1 MSAEHSS
8 FGTSPSGAAVPSSM
22 ITLFATSSC
31 RRVLRV
37 CFSSAGVVASLVVTA
52 PSAIAQLPHP
62 RVAAATS
69 IAPAVLA
76 TPAAPKPFA
85 KFSAS
90 MESLRDS
97 IIVSVV
103 RNQIGTRYVSGG
115 TSPKR
120 GFDCSG
126 LVKYVMAALQISL
139 PRTAAQQARM
149 GLALGRDST
158 RLRPGDLLTFGR
170 TRDGDVSHI
179 GIYIG
184 NGRYV
189 HASSVAGRVI
199 ESPLNRPAS
208 PLIRKWHGSQRVVAG
223 TADAGTR
230 GDS

>member
-1 MSAEHSS
+1 M
-8 FGTSPSGAAVPSSM
+8 T
-22 ITLFATSSC
+22 TLLATSSG

-37 CFSSAGVVASLVVTA
+37 CFRSAGVVASLVAVA
-52 PSAIAQLPHP
+52 SSASAQQPHP
-62 RVAAATS
+62 RVAAATNIEPVVS
-69 IAPAVLA
+69 ARL
-76 TPAAPKPFA
+76 AAPKPFA

-103 RNQIGTRYVSGG
+103 RNQIGTRYVPGG
-115 TSPKR
+115 TSPTS

-126 LVKYVMAALQISL
+126 LVKYVMAALQVSL

-170 TRDGDVSHI
+170 TRDGTVSHI

-189 HASSVAGRVI
+189 HASSKAGRVI
-199 ESPLNRPAS
+199 ESPLDRPAS